1 LFGFTPYDG
10 PVLRVTALAA
20 RLLPVAGAVALLAAC
35 GTPPEPLPTGP
46 PDVYGTGPAPSGAY
60 PSGGVPTLPPTAGL
74 PTAGYPTY
82 ATPTYPTY
90 PAPTTSPPRP
100 TGPPPAPRCTK
111 GPTAAQV
118 LAVVKAGG
126 NFPAGSKPEVKQGPY
141 CSGTWQFTVIGEVGK
156 TLDQVDPLLA
166 VTTGKPTALKVEE
179 AGADVCSD
187 HVESAAPPG
196 IRVLACGS

>member
-1 LFGFTPYDG
+1 MS
-10 PVLRVTALAA
+10 PVLRVIAFAA
-20 RLLPVAGAVALLAAC
+20 RLMPVVGALALLAAC
-35 GTPPEPLPTGP
+35 GSPPEPLPTGP
-46 PDVYGTGPAPSGAY
+46 PEVYGTGPAPSGASAY
-60 PSGGVPTLPPTAGL
+60 PSGGVPSIPLPTAGL

-82 ATPTYPTY
+82 APPTYPTY

-100 TGPPPAPRCTK
+100 TGPPPAPRCTSS

-126 NFPAGSKPEVKQGPY
+126 SFPAGTKPEVKQGPY

-156 TLDQVDPLLA
+156 TLDQVDPLFA
-166 VTTGKPTALKVEE
+166 VTTGKPSSLKVQE

-187 HVESAAPPG
+187 HVLSAAPPG
-196 IRVLACGS
+196 IRVLACGT